1 MKKWIVAMRLR
12 TLPLALASIGMGVF
26 LAVSKDK
33 FDLTISIMCF
43 LTTLSLQIL
52 SNLANDYG
60 DSVHGADHAQRQG
73 PQRAVQAGEIT
84 SGQMKTAIKIA
95 VVISLALG
103 IALLFVSKIPIQ
115 VFISF
120 LALGVLSIV
129 AAILYTNGKLPYGYI
144 GLGDISVY
152 LFFGILGV
160 LGTFY
165 LQTKYIDWTML
176 LPATSCGLLTV
187 GVLNI
192 NNIRDID
199 SDIEAGKRSIPVML
213 GKYKSRI
220 YHLLLLT
227 IAMVTA
233 LVYISLH
240 FVGIK
245 HYIFL
250 FSLPLFILNAV
261 RVYKRYDPQTL
272 DPLLKQLALSTV
284 LFVALFGLSINLS

>member
-12 TLPLALASIGMGVF
+12 TLPLAFASIGMGVF
-26 LAVSKDK
+26 LALSKDQ
-33 FDLTISIMCF
+33 FNWAIAVMCF

-60 DSVHGADHAQRQG
+60 DSIHGADHTGRQG
-73 PQRAVQAGEIT
+73 PQRAVQTGEIT
-84 SGQMKTAIKIA
+84 KDQMKKAIMIA
-95 VVISLALG
+95 IIVSFIFGLTLLYISNLPVKVYIAFLILG
-103 IALLFVSKIPIQ
+103 I
-115 VFISF
+115 
-120 LALGVLSIV
+120 LSIV

-160 LGTFY
+160 MGTFY
-165 LQTKYIDWTML
+165 LQSKTIDWAML

-199 SDIEAGKRSIPVML
+199 SDIQAGKRSIPVML
-213 GKYKSRI
+213 GKSKSRV
-220 YHLLLLT
+220 YHLLLL
-227 IAMVTA
+227 ILA
-233 LVYISLH
+233 LASATLYVYLNYT
-240 FVGIK
+240 VIK

-250 FSLPLFILNAV
+250 FSLPLFIINGI
-261 RVYKRYDPQTL
+261 RVYSRYDAQTL

-284 LFVALFGLSINLS
+284 LFVILFGLSINLS